1 MGPCVEYWMSQIHG
15 NVNRGYM
22 MKRRSI
28 LQGGGLALATAA
40 ASPWLSNAHAATPIV
55 VGQTAALTGPQAGF
69 GTAMRDGIKAALQ
82 QANRAGGI
90 GGRMVSLLSM
100 DDVGDKARTEANVT
114 ELVANRQ
121 VVGLTGCTTR
131 PCSEAAALL
140 AATEGIAL
148 VGAFSGTPLLYGDK
162 AATTFTTRASYEREL
177 QAIVHHYRQLGA
189 ERFGFVHLEDARAT
203 NVPLLES
210 ILAREGGKLTVT
222 AGVDRKGPGQNAAAI
237 RTLDANK
244 PEVLIILANNAPLTG
259 FLREYAPRTLVLP
272 KMVISFVD
280 REKLLAD
287 LGKDAPGVGFSVV
300 VPEYTKEKF
309 TVVRSFLP
317 EARAMNIA
325 VTPVSLE
332 GYITGL
338 ALLEGLRQ
346 ARNESRTGL
355 IEGLARVNALDLGY
369 TNIRFSRSER
379 SGSRFVDLSL
389 ASRNAGLV

>member
-1 MGPCVEYWMSQIHG
+1 
-15 NVNRGYM
+15 
-22 MKRRSI
+22 MKRRSF
-28 LQGGGLALATAA
+28 LRRGGSIALAAATAA
-40 ASPWLSNAHAATPIV
+40 PWLSTSYAANAGAIV
-55 VGQTAALTGPQAGF
+55 VGQTAAITGTQAGF

-82 QANRAGGI
+82 QANRGGGI
-90 GGRMVSLLSM
+90 GGRAVSLLTL
-100 DDVGDKARTEANVT
+100 DDQGDKGKTEANVK
-114 ELVANRQ
+114 ELVANHQ
-121 VVGLTGCTTR
+121 VIGLTGCTTR

-140 AATEGIAL
+140 AAGEGIAL

-189 ERFGFVHLEDARAT
+189 ERFGFVHLEDAKST

-237 RTLDANK
+237 RTLDGNK

-300 VPEYTKEKF
+300 VPEYTKEKY
-309 TVVRSFLP
+309 TVVRNFLP
-317 EARAMNIA
+317 EARAMNIP
-325 VTPVSLE
+325 VSPVSLE
-332 GYITGL
+332 GYVTGL

-346 ARNESRTGL
+346 ARTESRAGL
-355 IEGLARVNALDLGY
+355 IEGMGRVSGLDLGY
-369 TNIRFSRSER
+369 TNFRYTRSER
-379 SGSRFVDLSL
+379 TGSHFVDLSL

>member
-1 MGPCVEYWMSQIHG
+1 
-15 NVNRGYM
+15 
-22 MKRRSI
+22 MKRRSF
-28 LQGGGLALATAA
+28 LGRSGGLALAAATAA
-40 ASPWLSNAHAATPIV
+40 PWLASSYAATPIV
-55 VGQTAALTGPQAGF
+55 VGQSAAMTGPQAGF
-69 GTAMRDGIKAALQ
+69 GTAMRDGIKAALA

-90 GGRMVSLLSM
+90 GGRPVNLLSM
-100 DDVGDKARTEANVT
+100 DDLGDKAKTEANIA
-114 ELVANRQ
+114 ELVTNRQ
-121 VVGLTGCTTR
+121 VVGITGCTTR
-131 PCSEAAALL
+131 PCSEAAALR
-140 AATEGIAL
+140 AASEGIAL

-162 AATTFTTRASYEREL
+162 ASTTFTTRASYEREL

-189 ERFGFVHLEDARAT
+189 ERFGFVHLEDAKAT

-237 RTLDANK
+237 KTLDANK

-259 FLREYAPRTLVLP
+259 FLREYAPRTLLLP
-272 KMVISFVD
+272 KIVISFVD

-300 VPEYTKEKF
+300 VPEYTKEKYS
-309 TVVRSFLP
+309 VVRNFMP
-317 EARAMNIA
+317 EARATNIA

-346 ARNESRTGL
+346 AHTENRAGL
-355 IEGLARVNALDLGY
+355 IEGLARINALDLGY
-369 TNIRFSRSER
+369 TNIRFSKNER
-379 SGSRFVDLSL
+379 GGSRFVDLSL
-389 ASRNAGLV
+389 ATRSAGLV

>member
-1 MGPCVEYWMSQIHG
+1 
-15 NVNRGYM
+15 
-22 MKRRSI
+22 MKRRLFLS
-28 LQGGGLALATAA
+28 QSGSLALAAATAN
-40 ASPWLSNAHAATPIV
+40 PWLSTAHASRSIV
-55 VGQTAALTGPQAGF
+55 VGQSAALTGPQAGF

-82 QANRAGGI
+82 AANRAGGV
-90 GGRMVSLLSM
+90 GGRPVSLVSM
-100 DDVGDKARTEANVT
+100 DDQGDKAKTEANVAA
-114 ELVANRQ
+114 LVANRQ
-121 VVGLTGCTTR
+121 IIGVTGCTTR

-140 AATEGIAL
+140 AASEGIAL
-148 VGAFSGTPLLYGDK
+148 VGAFSGTPLLYGEK

-177 QAIVHHYRQLGA
+177 QAIVRHYRLLGA
-189 ERFGFVHLEDARAT
+189 ERFGFVHLEDARTT

-210 ILAREGGKLTVT
+210 ILAREGGRLTVT
-222 AGVDRKGPGQNAAAI
+222 AGVDCKGPGQNAAAI
-237 RTLDANK
+237 KTLDANQ

-300 VPEYTKEKF
+300 VPEYTKEKY
-309 TVVRSFLP
+309 TVVRNFLP

-346 ARNESRTGL
+346 SRNDSRTGL
-355 IEGLARVNALDLGY
+355 IEGMARVGALDLGY
-369 TNIRFSRSER
+369 TSMRFSKSER
-379 SGSRFVDLSL
+379 TGSRFVDLSL
-389 ASRNAGLV
+389 ASRTAGLV

>member
-1 MGPCVEYWMSQIHG
+1 
-15 NVNRGYM
+15 
-22 MKRRSI
+22 MKRRLFLNQS
-28 LQGGGLALATAA
+28 GRLALVAATAN
-40 ASPWLSNAHAATPIV
+40 PWLSTAHASSSIV
-55 VGQTAALTGPQAGF
+55 VGQSAALTGPQAGF

-82 QANRAGGI
+82 AANRAGGV
-90 GGRMVSLLSM
+90 GGRPVSLVSM
-100 DDVGDKARTEANVT
+100 DDQGDKAKTEANVAA
-114 ELVANRQ
+114 LVANRQ
-121 VVGLTGCTTR
+121 IVGVTGCTTR

-140 AATEGIAL
+140 AASEGIAL
-148 VGAFSGTPLLYGDK
+148 VGAFSGTPLLYGEK

-177 QAIVHHYRQLGA
+177 QAIVRHYRLLGA

-210 ILAREGGKLTVT
+210 ILAREGGRLTVT
-222 AGVDRKGPGQNAAAI
+222 AGVDRKGPGQNTAAI
-237 RTLDANK
+237 KTLDANK

-300 VPEYTKEKF
+300 VPEYTKEKY
-309 TVVRSFLP
+309 TVVRNFLP

-346 ARNESRTGL
+346 ARNDSRTGL
-355 IEGLARVNALDLGY
+355 IEGMARVGALDLGY
-369 TNIRFSRSER
+369 TSMRFSKSER
-379 SGSRFVDLSL
+379 TGSRFVDLSL
-389 ASRNAGLV
+389 ASRTAGLV

>member
-1 MGPCVEYWMSQIHG
+1 
-15 NVNRGYM
+15 
-22 MKRRSI
+22 MKRRSF
-28 LQGGGLALATAA
+28 LSRSSSLAVAAATAN
-40 ASPWLSNAHAATPIV
+40 PWLSTAHASAPIM
-55 VGQTAALTGPQAGF
+55 VGQSAAITGPQAGF
-69 GTAMRDGIKAALQ
+69 GTAMRDGIKAALVA
-82 QANRAGGI
+82 ANRAGGI
-90 GGRMVSLLSM
+90 GGRPVSLLSM
-100 DDVGDKARTEANVT
+100 DDQGDKAKTEANIA

-121 VVGLTGCTTR
+121 VVGVTGCTTR

-140 AATEGIAL
+140 AASEGIAL
-148 VGAFSGTPLLYGDK
+148 IGAFSGTPLLYGDK

-177 QAIVHHYRQLGA
+177 QAIVKHYRLLGA
-189 ERFGFVHLEDARAT
+189 ERFGFVHLEDAKST

-237 RTLDANK
+237 RTLDASR

-259 FLREYAPRTLVLP
+259 FLREFAPRTLVLP

-300 VPEYTKEKF
+300 VPEYTKEKY
-309 TVVRSFLP
+309 TVVRNFLP

-346 ARNESRTGL
+346 ARNDSRTGL
-355 IEGLARVNALDLGY
+355 IEGMARVSALDLGY
-369 TNIRFSRSER
+369 TNMRFSRGER
-379 SGSRFVDLSL
+379 TGSRFVDLSL